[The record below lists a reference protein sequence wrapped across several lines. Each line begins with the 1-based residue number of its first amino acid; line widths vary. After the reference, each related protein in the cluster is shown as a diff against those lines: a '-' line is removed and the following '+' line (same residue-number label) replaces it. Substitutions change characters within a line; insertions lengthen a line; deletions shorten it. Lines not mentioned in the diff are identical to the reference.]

1 MLECQEERHDPG
13 RNAKKE
19 RSIKKRYTDIFNAV
33 SDACIVCS
41 VLFVSA
47 DPFDL
52 LKLHTVQWFYKPGI
66 CGAGKLFPPYKRYN
80 LVEGSIKYI
89 SVYLDGIC
97 DPDPPL
103 AVTGYSGKWQNK
115 RKEFF

>member
-1 MLECQEERHDPG
+1 MIQEGMLKRKG
-13 RNAKKE
+13 VSRNG
-19 RSIKKRYTDIFNAV
+19 IQIFLMLFPML
-33 SDACIVCS
+33 